1 MRKFAYIRVST
12 EDQSFD
18 RQMQVFK
25 EHGITIDKDR
35 IKTEKQ
41 SGKNVTGRDVLLKL
55 LNETLESGDVLYVSE
70 FSRLA
75 RSVRDMLDIVD
86 QLNKKGI
93 QIVSLK
99 EKLDTRTENGR
110 FVLTILSA
118 VNEFE
123 RNIIRERQAEG
134 IRAAREKGIYLGR
147 KKIVRKDFS
156 FWYERWINREVT
168 ATTVC
173 RTLEIS
179 RNTFYRMVREYEL
192 NHNIDRNTAERID
205 YDSEK
210 ADEEIAEYLEDTV
223 SDRPKKSR
231 SAKEKNQKA

>member
-1 MRKFAYIRVST
+1 MREFAYIRVST

-86 QLNKKGI
+86 KLNKKGI

-123 RNIIRERQAEG
+123 RSIIRERQAEG
-134 IRAAREKGIYLGR
+134 IRAARERGIYLGR

-173 RTLEIS
+173 RTLDIS

-223 SDRPKKSR
+223 SETSKKSG
-231 SAKEKNQKA
+231 SWKGKKQKA

>member
-55 LNETLESGDVLYVSE
+55 LNETLESGDVLYVTE

-86 QLNKKGI
+86 KLNKKGI

-123 RNIIRERQAEG
+123 RSIIRERQAEG
-134 IRAAREKGIYLGR
+134 IRAARERGIYLGR
-147 KKIVRKDFS
+147 KKIVRKDFQ

-173 RTLEIS
+173 RTLDIS

-210 ADEEIAEYLEDTV
+210 VNDEIAEYLTESV
-223 SDRPKKSR
+223 SD
-231 SAKEKNQKA
+231 NGL

>member
-1 MRKFAYIRVST
+1 MREFAYIRVST

-55 LNETLESGDVLYVSE
+55 LNETLESGDVLYVTE

-86 QLNKKGI
+86 KLNKKGI

-123 RNIIRERQAEG
+123 RSIIRERQAEG
-134 IRAAREKGIYLGR
+134 IRAARERGIYLGR
-147 KKIVRKDFS
+147 KKIVRRDFS

-173 RTLEIS
+173 RTLDIS

-210 ADEEIAEYLEDTV
+210 ADEEIDKHIAELE
-223 SDRPKKSR
+223 RQ
-231 SAKEKNQKA
+231 EQK

>member
-1 MRKFAYIRVST
+1 MREFAYIRVST

-223 SDRPKKSR
+223 FGNKKS
-231 SAKEKNQKA
+231 KKNDKR

>member
-1 MRKFAYIRVST
+1 MREFAYIRVST

-55 LNETLESGDVLYVSE
+55 LNETLESGDVLYVTE

-223 SDRPKKSR
+223 FGNKKS
-231 SAKEKNQKA
+231 KKNDKR

>member
-1 MRKFAYIRVST
+1 MREFAYIRVST

-55 LNETLESGDVLYVSE
+55 LNETLESGDVLYVTE

-147 KKIVRKDFS
+147 KKIVRRDFS

-210 ADEEIAEYLEDTV
+210 VNEEIAEYLEDTV
-223 SDRPKKSR
+223 SETSKKSG
-231 SAKEKNQKA
+231 SWKGKKQKA

>member
-1 MRKFAYIRVST
+1 MREFAYIRVST

-55 LNETLESGDVLYVSE
+55 LNETLESGDVLYVTE

-223 SDRPKKSR
+223 SETSKKSG
-231 SAKEKNQKA
+231 SWKGKKTKP

>member
-55 LNETLESGDVLYVSE
+55 LNETLESGDVLYVTE

-223 SDRPKKSR
+223 FGNKKS
-231 SAKEKNQKA
+231 KKNDKR